1 VSYVY
6 LVVFLVVKS
15 KPQSAQRNRTYKDHE
30 GETLTE
36 MTRNEILL
44 HLEELVNKLDEQQN
58 RLQSFSGEIPA
69 LETDLL
75 LRQVRQLYEAALELE
90 KMRTLDAPAEP
101 AATDSIEALQDPTI
115 AEPVTVPVSSKQT
128 ETQTALQPHDSLS
141 EQIIVEADQRKEPA
155 ADILQV
161 AGIKAKKKKGDVNT
175 VFFKESPTI
184 GDRFED
190 EPTVHEKIASAQ
202 PLRTVASHQQRKPIS
217 DLKKAI
223 GLNEKFLFIN
233 HLFDGNLQVYNQ
245 AIEYLDASPSKVAAK
260 EYIQNTLVP
269 QFGWELQ
276 SNTCQL
282 FMELVERRFSF

>member
-1 VSYVY
+1 
-6 LVVFLVVKS
+6 
-15 KPQSAQRNRTYKDHE
+15 
-30 GETLTE
+30 

-44 HLEELVNKLDEQQN
+44 HIEELVTKLDEQQH
-58 RLQSFSGEIPA
+58 RLQTFSGDIPA

-75 LRQVRQLYEAALELE
+75 QRQVRQLYEAALELE
-90 KMRTLDAPAEP
+90 KMRTVVAPEAPAVVETEQSP
-101 AATDSIEALQDPTI
+101 AVT
-115 AEPVTVPVSSKQT
+115 EPVEMATSSVIPEPQPVP
-128 ETQTALQPHDSLS
+128 QPPHESIT
-141 EQIIVEADQRKEPA
+141 EQITVEADQLKEPA

-161 AGIKAKKKKGDVNT
+161 AGIKARKKKGDVNT
-175 VFFKESPTI
+175 VLFKESPTI

-190 EPTVHEKIASAQ
+190 EPTLHERIASGQ

-217 DLKKAI
+217 DLRKAI